1 MEVRDGQPALA
12 FVKKGEASI
21 ENNFFG
27 HQGLIRAQ
35 CYHGHEFGCSN
46 YRLRRAASIGIRRFF
61 DPMKTIHKVIALA
74 VLACAAA
81 SCESPSTVQG
91 PQMRPATITGARRIA
106 NVRTTAYTHTER
118 GGRRNAVGVRLSGSN
133 VMSAA
138 SDWSRYPLGTRFQI
152 VGTTD
157 RYVIDD
163 YGGAL
168 IGTNT
173 IDLYK
178 SSRAAMRAWGVR
190 HVDIDVIEWGS
201 KEQSLKVLRP
211 RGKNRLIR
219 RMITGLEQQKT

>member
-1 MEVRDGQPALA
+1 
-12 FVKKGEASI
+12 
-21 ENNFFG
+21 
-27 HQGLIRAQ
+27 
-35 CYHGHEFGCSN
+35 
-46 YRLRRAASIGIRRFF
+46 
-61 DPMKTIHKVIALA
+61 MKTLYKLIALG

-81 SCESPSTVQG
+81 SCESPSTKSVQG
-91 PQMRPATITGARRIA
+91 PQMRPATITGSRRIA
-106 NVRTTAYTHTER
+106 NVRTTAYTHSER
-118 GGRRNAVGVRLSGSN
+118 GGRHNATGVQLSGAN

-138 SDWSRYPLGTRFQI
+138 ADWSRFPLGTRFQI
-152 VGTTD
+152 VGTAD

-178 SSRAAMRAWGVR
+178 SSRAAMRQWGVR

-211 RGKNRLIR
+211 RGKSQLIR
-219 RMITGLEQQKT
+219 RMIAGLERS